1 MRILGCLI
9 IIISAIFLPIG
20 CNAAMGGGYLF
31 LLFLPL
37 AGIALGAILVKL
49 GNEILIR
56 KKLRKLN
63 SPDS

>member
-9 IIISAIFLPIG
+9 IMVSAIFLPIG
-20 CNAAMGGGYLF
+20 CIAMGGGYFFLF
-31 LLFLPL
+31 LLPL
-37 AGIALGAILVKL
+37 AGIVVGLILVKL

-56 KKLRKLN
+56 KKLRKFN